1 MVQLKRWL
9 ITIFTL
15 LCIVAILGFIK
26 FTQIKAA
33 IAFGESFPEP
43 SETVVTMTV
52 ESSTWR
58 PNLQVVGEVKAQRSV
73 ELRNEFEGIITR
85 VEFPSGGQVE
95 KGDLLVQLDVAPEI
109 AQLEAINAEIEL
121 AKLDVK
127 RFTDLL
133 KVNASSRDQLD
144 RANSQL
150 LVNRARARALQASI
164 DRKTI
169 RAPFSGT
176 TSIHDWEV
184 GTYIA
189 ANSIVTSLVGDL
201 SDVWVDFSV
210 PQWQANIELGSE
222 VRIAAPDL
230 LNDTLQAS
238 VTAVN
243 QQIASTSRS
252 VLVRATLD
260 NSQAKFKPGTIV
272 NVLFPIDDYK
282 KVYPIANEALRFDT
296 FGSYVFKLEKDNK
309 GDWRAKRQAV
319 SVASRELDQ
328 AMVTSGIESGDVIAT
343 VGAAKLTEGLLVY
356 AAEAN

>member
-210 PQWQANIELGSE
+210 AGE
-222 VRIAAPDL
+222 
-230 LNDTLQAS
+230 
-238 VTAVN
+238 
-243 QQIASTSRS
+243 
-252 VLVRATLD
+252 
-260 NSQAKFKPGTIV
+260 
-272 NVLFPIDDYK
+272 Y
-282 KVYPIANEALRFDT
+282 
-296 FGSYVFKLEKDNK
+296 
-309 GDWRAKRQAV
+309 
-319 SVASRELDQ
+319 
-328 AMVTSGIESGDVIAT
+328 
-343 VGAAKLTEGLLVY
+343 
-356 AAEAN
+356 